1 MKLEDNGVV
10 SLEAEATLP
19 KLQIISRM
27 IETCCTYQCDNAG
40 HTANRDDDLS
50 LDLVTVSVIR
60 AFIKQKS
67 RCIEFV
73 LSE

>member
-1 MKLEDNGVV
+1 
-10 SLEAEATLP
+10 
-19 KLQIISRM
+19 M